1 MTAISEKKRQKASGR
16 HMARLKYSL
25 GILACVG
32 FASLPAFGLELQTLE
47 LPDTAFR
54 PLPALSTDLRLTGE
68 ADYREWPVYL
78 TASQAEQKLVFE
90 AALTSAV
97 SVMPEGS
104 LMRVTVN
111 GHVIDER
118 SIEAIGKQQLIAFD
132 VTPGAFQPGYNVVRM
147 QMLQRHRVSC
157 ETAATYELWT
167 EIDPSRTGLRFE
179 KPSLDL
185 LSFKD
190 IAALAPDH
198 RGAIRLRAVLGPNP
212 SDAQLTRAV
221 RVLSA
226 VAVTSGFTYPYVEV
240 VGSGGAGDGLDL
252 FMGDVDQ
259 LTALG
264 APLIPELNTLAITEN
279 GSGVSL
285 VIHSDDD
292 DTVDTLV
299 AQILENGQDF
309 SADEA
314 NKTLGAL
321 SRALNKT
328 VEPGSELS
336 LSELGA
342 ETIEF
347 NGRLLRTHFNLRM
360 PEDFYPVETDS
371 VELNLAGGYSSE
383 LQDNSQIVV
392 RVNGLIA
399 AGIPLSQ
406 KDGEV
411 FQQKT
416 LRLSL
421 AKFRPGVNT
430 VEISTQLIK
439 AQDEDCDTLAALS
452 APPRFLLLDD
462 TKVSIPE
469 LPRILALPSLN
480 AGLTGGPVG
489 ERDQL
494 QRIFIPYSDPGMMS
508 AAATIAVRLGLDSEG
523 QVPAQIIYGRPD
535 QESGGAIILGSHSN
549 LPQSALKSVGLSP
562 ERIQTAWTQP
572 APYYETAEYVNIHSS
587 VQRRVV
593 SLQSISDQEPLM
605 TASIG
610 SGPEAPQVQKP
621 IVLSSLPRA
630 NDAEIMK
637 RWEENVDGK
646 WNIKNSLA
654 GIGEI
659 LTGTEELDDEVTK
672 DVGSTT
678 SLVIAQGEA
687 AGSKD
692 GFWTVFASPSSTI
705 LALSIQDIVSPH
717 RWRQVRGKEAR
728 YDMIAD
734 TIEVTSIAPTRY
746 FITQPYSL
754 KNWRLVTAGWLSR
767 NPFIYAGL
775 LLVVAV
781 FVAFTT
787 RMMLSLN
794 RRGQ

>member
-1 MTAISEKKRQKASGR
+1 MAAISEEKRQKANGR
-16 HMARLKYSL
+16 RVAQLKYSL
-25 GILACVG
+25 GILACLG
-32 FASLPAFGLELQTLE
+32 FSGLPAFSMEVQTLA

-78 TASQAEQKLVFE
+78 TASQAEQNLVFE
-90 AALTSAV
+90 AALASAV

-104 LMRVTVN
+104 VMRVTVN

-118 SIEAIGKQQLIAFD
+118 AIEAIGKQQLIAFD
-132 VTPGAFQPGYNVVRM
+132 VAPGAFEAGYNVVRM
-147 QMLQRHRVSC
+147 QLLQRHRVSC
-157 ETAATYELWT
+157 EAGATYELWT
-167 EIDPSRTGLRFE
+167 EIDPSRTGIRFE
-179 KPSLDL
+179 KPGLDL
-185 LSFKD
+185 LSFRD

-198 RGAIRLRAVLGPNP
+198 RGATRLRAVLGPNP

-226 VAVTSGFTYPYVEV
+226 VAVSSGFTYPYVEV
-240 VGSGGAGDGLDL
+240 VGSGGTGDGLDL
-252 FMGDVDQ
+252 FMGDVEQ

-264 APLIPELNTLAITEN
+264 APVIPELNTLAITEN

-292 DTVDTLV
+292 GTVQTLV
-299 AQILENGQDF
+299 AQILESGQDL
-309 SADEA
+309 SITDA
-314 NKTLGAL
+314 NKALGAL

-328 VEPGSELS
+328 VEPDTELS

-347 NGRLLRTHFNLRM
+347 NGRLLRTQFNLRM

-371 VELNLAGGYSSE
+371 VELKLAGGYSPE
-383 LQDNSQIVV
+383 LKDNSQIVV
-392 RVNGLIA
+392 RVNGQIA

-406 KDGEV
+406 QDGEV

-430 VEISTQLIK
+430 VEISTQVIK
-439 AQDEDCDTLAALS
+439 AQDEDCDTLAELS
-452 APPRFLLLDD
+452 APPRFLLLDE
-462 TKVSIPE
+462 TRVSIPE

-480 AGLTGGPVG
+480 AGLTGGPVHN
-489 ERDQL
+489 RNQL

-523 QVPAQIIYGRPD
+523 RVPTQIVYGRPD
-535 QESGGAIILGSHSN
+535 QDSGGAIILGSHSN

-572 APYYETAEYVNIHSS
+572 APYYETAEYLNIHSP

-610 SGPEAPQVQKP
+610 AGAAAPQAQKP
-621 IVLSSLPRA
+621 IILSSLPRA
-630 NDAEIMK
+630 NDDEVIK
-637 RWEENVDGK
+637 RWEDRVDGK
-646 WNIKNSLA
+646 WNLTNSLA

-659 LTGTEELDDEVTK
+659 LTGTEEMYDEITK

-746 FITQPYSL
+746 FITQPYSV

-767 NPFIYAGL
+767 NPFVYSGL
-775 LLVVAV
+775 LLFAAV

-787 RMMLSLN
+787 RIMLSMN